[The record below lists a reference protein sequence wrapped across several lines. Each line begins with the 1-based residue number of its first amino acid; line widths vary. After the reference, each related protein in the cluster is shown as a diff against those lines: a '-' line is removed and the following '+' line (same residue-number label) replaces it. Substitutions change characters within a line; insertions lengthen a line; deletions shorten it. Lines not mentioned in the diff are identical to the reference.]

1 VTVRAARPED
11 VRAIVGLVREL
22 AEYEQSGSEA
32 RMTADQLTGALFGD
46 SPAVFTHVALA
57 DGDAGGGAVVGMAL
71 WFLNFSTWRG
81 THSIHLED
89 LYVQPAHR
97 GRGLG
102 RELLRTL
109 AALCVERGYDRLE
122 WSVLD
127 WNTPAIEFYRSVHAV
142 PMDEWTAWRLTDEA
156 LTRFAA
162 DRRTQERTQHPVR
175 TSTP

>member
-11 VRAIVGLVREL
+11 VPAIVGLVREL
-22 AEYEQSGSEA
+22 AEYERSGSEA
-32 RMTADQLTGALFGD
+32 RMTADQLAGALFGD
-46 SPAVFTHVALA
+46 SPGVFAHVALA
-57 DGDAGGGAVVGMAL
+57 DGGAVVGVAL

-109 AALCVERGYDRLE
+109 AGLCVQRGYDRLE

-127 WNTPAIEFYRSVHAV
+127 WNTPAIEFYSSVHAV
-142 PMDEWTAWRLTDEA
+142 PMDEWTTWRLTDGA

-162 DRRTQERTQHPVR
+162 DRRTEERTSNP
-175 TSTP
+175 